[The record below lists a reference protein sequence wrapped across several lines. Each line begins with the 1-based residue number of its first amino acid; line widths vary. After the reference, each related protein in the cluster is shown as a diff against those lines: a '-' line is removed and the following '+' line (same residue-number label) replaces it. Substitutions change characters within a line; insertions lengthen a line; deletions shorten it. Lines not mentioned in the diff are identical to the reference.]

1 MASRW
6 QSKFARV
13 SRMNWEEVRVR
24 VGQEFHKHSDLL
36 MHRMGVHAGA
46 IRLNTDSAARPGQFF
61 FSAREISER
70 VELLRKHLPNEA
82 AEILREADEI
92 CGHRFRLLGYGHLE
106 FTLDRS
112 SANFGGDNF
121 GTHFKDIDWHLDPV
135 HGKRAP
141 LDPWFKIPFLDF
153 AAVGDHKVTW
163 ELNRHQHLV
172 TLAKARLLSED
183 EKYSRELIAQW
194 RSWIKAN
201 PYPLGINWGSTLEV
215 AFRSLSW
222 IWVDRLLAGT
232 AECSDFRAEM
242 APALAFH
249 GRYIERYLSTY
260 FSPNTHLLGEA
271 VALFFLGTLYP
282 QMPGAARWKDSGW
295 KIVLREAERQV
306 RPDGVYFEQSL
317 YYHVYALDFFLY
329 ARSLATRNRI
339 EIPPAYDAVLA
350 RMLDVVAALA
360 QAGPAEGF
368 GDDDGGRLW
377 NPRRNRTEQMTDP
390 LALGS
395 VMYSAEFS
403 AARLTEE
410 AIWLFGNQAA
420 EKLPRAKTSPV
431 TGSIAFPD
439 GGLYV
444 LADLQPYAQ
453 AMMVDAGP
461 QGTARSGHGH
471 ADALS
476 LRLTMDG
483 RRWLVDSGSG
493 VYVSKDPADRDM
505 FRGTG
510 AHNTMRVDGVDQAIA
525 DEPFSWTHIP
535 TTQAENWIVG
545 KSFSYF
551 VGSHNGYAR
560 LADPVVHRR
569 HVLKIAGGM
578 WLVRDIALGRTE
590 HELEIRWHFA
600 PDLKVQ
606 AVGSGRVEVS
616 ISGSRA
622 PGSRAKT
629 GTTSGE
635 SALSLIVPEETVWHT
650 ATEVSR
656 TLVSPAYGAFQPA
669 PLVRC
674 RARVLLPTETATA
687 LLPRRVAV
695 QQEGEHLTEQH
706 IDQKFEPRLTSMA
719 QAAVH
724 VYELDYHDESCGF
737 FFALGEEAWSFGP
750 WSSDARVLYC
760 RIDKEKLAHLI
771 VIGGTYVAWQG
782 QPLLKSARPSSF
794 FEWCKQGAVMNA
806 MPGEFSATALFEKLT
821 GGSGFPSTDVGHS
834 SKQGSTTYA
843 EKH

>member
-1 MASRW
+1 MASKW
-6 QSKFARV
+6 QSNLARI
-13 SRMNWEEVRVR
+13 SRMNWEEVGVR
-24 VGQEFHKHSDLL
+24 VGQEFHKQSDLL
-36 MHRMGVHAGA
+36 MHRMGVHARA
-46 IRLNTDSAARPGQFF
+46 IRLNTDSAARRGQFF
-61 FSAREISER
+61 FSAREISGR
-70 VELLRKHLPNEA
+70 TELLRKHLPNEA
-82 AEILREADEI
+82 AEILHEADEV
-92 CGHRFRLLGYGHLE
+92 CAHRFRLLGYEHLE
-106 FTLDRS
+106 FTLDRGS
-112 SANFGGDNF
+112 GNFAGENFRGDNLNE
-121 GTHFKDIDWHLDPV
+121 IDWHLDPV
-135 HGKRAP
+135 HGKRAR

-153 AAVGDHKVTW
+153 AVVGDHKVTW

-172 TLAKARLLSED
+172 TLAKARLLSGD
-183 EKYSRELIAQW
+183 EKYARELITQW
-194 RSWIKAN
+194 RGWIKAN

-222 IWVDRLLAGT
+222 IWVDQLLAGA
-232 AECSDFRAEM
+232 AEYAEFRAEM

-249 GRYIERYLSTY
+249 GHYIERYLSTY

-282 QMPGAARWKDSGW
+282 QMPGAARWKKSGW
-295 KIVLREAERQV
+295 KIVLHEAERQL

-329 ARSLATRNRI
+329 ARLLAARNGM
-339 EIPPAYDAVLA
+339 EIPPAYDAVVE
-350 RMLDVVAALA
+350 RMLDVLAALA

-390 LALGS
+390 LALGAAI
-395 VMYSAEFS
+395 YSTEFS

-410 AIWLFGNQAA
+410 AIWLFGNQAV
-420 EKLPRAKTSPV
+420 EKLARAKTSPV
-431 TGSIAFPD
+431 ARSIAFPD

-444 LADLQPYAQ
+444 LADSQPYPQ
-453 AMMVDAGP
+453 AMVVDAGP
-461 QGTARSGHGH
+461 QGTGRSGHGH

-493 VYVSKDPADRDM
+493 VYISKDPADRNAL
-505 FRGTG
+505 RGTG

-535 TTQAENWIVG
+535 TTQVENWVVG
-545 KSFSYF
+545 KSFTYF

-569 HVLKIAGGM
+569 HVLKIAGDL
-578 WLVRDIALGRTE
+578 WLVRDIALGRTD

-600 PDLKVQ
+600 PDLDVRRV
-606 AVGSGRVEVS
+606 ASGRVEVS
-616 ISGSRA
+616 RSTSDA
-622 PGSRAKT
+622 V
-629 GTTSGE
+629 SGE
-635 SALSLIVPEETVWHT
+635 PGLSLIVPEETVWHA

-656 TLVSPAYGAFQPA
+656 TLLSPAYGAFQPA

-674 RARVLLPTETATA
+674 HARVLLPAETATA
-687 LLPRRVAV
+687 LLPRRGAIR
-695 QQEGEHLTEQH
+695 QRDEPLTEPS
-706 IDQKFEPRLTSMA
+706 IEQKLEPRLASMA
-719 QAAVH
+719 QAAVQ
-724 VYELDYHDESCGF
+724 VYELDYHDESHGF
-737 FFALGEEAWSFGP
+737 FFAISDEAWSFGP

-760 RIDKEKLAHLI
+760 RIEKEKLAHLI

-782 QPLLKSARPSSF
+782 QPLLKAARPSDF
-794 FEWCKQGAVMNA
+794 FEWRKQDAMMNA
-806 MPGEFSATALFEKLT
+806 APGEFSVTPLFEELT
-821 GGSGFPSTDVGHS
+821 GDSRS
-834 SKQGSTTYA
+834 SAADLNRNSSSYA